1 MFAFRSGGGS
11 GSPDHMNAD
20 MVADRLGLAE
30 DDRRWLIAAQGLPEP
45 LEPLRVPQ
53 GEDAERVWDEFGL
66 EAQDRSAVAAVWP
79 GPSGQGWPEEVWALV
94 AGMYRRLAADEGLP
108 VGAWVD
114 WPSLVAYDDVRVRV
128 ASLVAFAARV
138 PAQYAAHG
146 ALGVDPAVTRATL
159 ADVGVQVGR
168 SRRLCGRVSVET
180 AAWVAAQF
188 RGRLFWVGGL
198 QVEPAVLG
206 SAGDVEWYAPEE
218 AAGLGPGMGVGDPVL
233 RLHIPSGGLDPVSVS
248 DALGRV
254 RSFARAHLGMDPLVA
269 TCTSWLLDPRWGEVL
284 GEGSNIVRFQRRF
297 TLVGEGVPGESDV
310 FRFVFG
316 MPVVDVAGAPRRTR
330 LERAVVERLEAGG
343 GWRVRTGWLPLSG

>member
-1 MFAFRSGGGS
+1 
-11 GSPDHMNAD
+11 

-30 DDRRWLIAAQGLPEP
+30 DDRRWLIAARGLPEP

-53 GEDAERVWDEFGL
+53 GGDAERVWDEFGL
-66 EAQDRSAVAAVWP
+66 APQDRAEVAAVWP
-79 GPSGQGWPEEVWALV
+79 GPSGQGWSAEAWALV
-94 AGMYRRLAADEGLP
+94 VGMYRRLAADAGLP
-108 VGAWVD
+108 VGTWVD

-168 SRRLCGRVSVET
+168 SRRMFGRVGVET

-206 SAGDVEWYAPEE
+206 PQGGVEWYSRGE
-218 AAGLGPGMGVGDPVL
+218 AAALGPGFGVGDPVL

-248 DALGRV
+248 DALGRA
-254 RSFARAHLGMDPLVA
+254 RSFARAHLGMDPVVA

-284 GEGSNIVRFQRRF
+284 GEESNIVRFQRRF

-316 MPVVDVAGAPRRTR
+316 MPVVDVAGASRNTR
-330 LERAVVERLEAGG
+330 LERAVVEHLEAGG
-343 GWRVRTGWLPLSG
+343 GWQVRTGWLPLSG